1 MYINIIMPPLEL
13 SIFDNIKQSNIFE
26 NYPIFVET
34 GTFIGE
40 TIFLMSSKF
49 KELHTIEIKED
60 FYNNVKSI
68 NKNSNI
74 NFYLGDSSVEI
85 VNICKTIKNNTIFF
99 LDGHWSAGNTGRG
112 KKDCPLYEELDG
124 IINNFKYKAII
135 IIDDVRLFGKGPNK
149 KNEISNWEEI
159 NVEDIIKKLESRV
172 SEYYFLSSSLHDMD
186 RLVLHLDNI
195 L

>member
-1 MYINIIMPPLEL
+1 MPPLEL

-40 TIFLMSSKF
+40 TIFLMSNKF

-60 FYNNVKSI
+60 FYNNVKSS

-85 VNICKTIKNNTIFF
+85 VNICKNIKNNTIFF

-112 KKDCPLYEELDG
+112 NKDCPLYEELDG

-159 NVEDIIKKLESRV
+159 NVEDIIKKAESRL
-172 SEYYFLSSSLHDMD
+172 SEYYFLSSNLDDKD
-186 RLVLHLDNI
+186 RLILHLDNI